1 EEWDDHSELRFLSPA
16 LFRKGIEVLATRPA
30 RGWSV
35 VVIGRKNHGRRGFSG
50 RPGALVESVER
61 LSCSL
66 EEFYSQFP
74 FLEPGNPDFELVRL
88 YPSLMAL
95 VGAETRLFLSNWGVA
110 SDPHTYNALG
120 IKYVVNC
127 SPEQQ
132 PIHAQLRV
140 KLAGR
145 LRVPVQDGADQ
156 RICDHFLESVEFLEK
171 SVGAQSG
178 HILIH
183 CKHGQSRSAT
193 VLAAFMLHVA
203 KQMGTPK
210 TAEEVLVQLR

>member
-1 EEWDDHSELRFLSPA
+1 MGAIGSRPAASEEAIRTLSPVDFYNRLQDTRALVLTVLEQAEDSETTQEEWDDHSELRFLSPA

-30 RGWSV
+30 PGWSV
-35 VVIGRKNHGRRGFSG
+35 VVIGRKNHGGCRAQDLRTWLCRRGFSG

-74 FLEPGNPDFELVRL
+74 FLEPGNPDFELGRL

-127 SPEQQ
+127 SPEL
-132 PIHAQLRV
+132 PFV
-140 KLAGR
+140 
-145 LRVPVQDGADQ
+145 D
-156 RICDHFLESVEFLEK
+156 
-171 SVGAQSG
+171 
-178 HILIH
+178 
-183 CKHGQSRSAT
+183 
-193 VLAAFMLHVA
+193 
-203 KQMGTPK
+203 
-210 TAEEVLVQLR
+210 EVVDV